1 MELIKKYFSALIA
14 VISSMSVLGGGFY
27 AYGVFENR
35 IAQLEE
41 REYVITQEIDLVP
54 VYEKME
60 QSKEVV
66 TNKMG
71 ERFREQNTEITVLEN
86 RVTETEKSIA
96 VLQAEFDL
104 LDLQMEEFTLKNSNP
119 LQ

>member
-1 MELIKKYFSALIA
+1 
-14 VISSMSVLGGGFY
+14 
-27 AYGVFENR
+27 
-35 IAQLEE
+35 
-41 REYVITQEIDLVP
+41 
-54 VYEKME
+54 
-60 QSKEVV
+60 
-66 TNKMG
+66 MG

-96 VLQAEFDL
+96 VLQTEFEL

>member
-1 MELIKKYFSALIA
+1 MTQLSTL
-14 VISSMSVLGGGFY
+14 VTVSSSVTILPR
-27 AYGVFENR
+27 A
-35 IAQLEE
+35 IP
-41 REYVITQEIDLVP
+41 EIDLVP

-96 VLQAEFDL
+96 VLQTEFDL
-104 LDLQMEEFTLKNSNP
+104 LDLRMEEFTLKNSNP